1 MLDTVSYEG
10 LFCYRQEHGQAD
22 YRVCIDLSWS
32 FRFFLKKITFKR
44 ACMTKSGG
52 FASCC
57 EMMSSNNRPNPRIPC
72 QKSFS
77 PRSRPVNSPGLERG
91 CAQVPL
97 KKINTSV
104 SRYG

>member
-1 MLDTVSYEG
+1 MKACFVTGKSMDKPITECALTFLGHFV
-10 LFCYRQEHGQAD
+10 
-22 YRVCIDLSWS
+22 
-32 FRFFLKKITFKR
+32 FFLKKITFKR
-44 ACMTKSGG
+44 DCMTKSGG

-57 EMMSSNNRPNPRIPC
+57 EVTSSNNRPNPRIPC